1 MDGENPAA
9 TPHVER
15 REPPTGDERVDEAVT
30 PLGKLAD
37 APVADHPAVLDQVH
51 QRLGEILAQLDEDQ
65 R

>member
-9 TPHVER
+9 TPAAGDNVA
-15 REPPTGDERVDEAVT
+15 TGDDRVDEAIA

-37 APVADHPAVLDQVH
+37 VPVEDHPAVLDEVH
-51 QRLGEILAQLDEDQ
+51 QRLGGILAQLDEDQ